1 MLLRY
6 KHEFYHAICT
16 WPKCIFCLQI
26 MHPEYFI
33 CNQNILPDYWW
44 LFYLTL
50 QRQLQIA
57 KIKVRYIQGFFMCC
71 MVTWL
76 FQNLF
81 LTIILSGWILMK
93 FSCNGDKQDRIVT
106 CQNYGGEKCVLESK
120 GIYFA
125 GVPRR
130 CGNFGRLS
138 QSL

>member
-1 MLLRY
+1 MNFTMLYALDQNAY
-6 KHEFYHAICT
+6 SACKS
-16 WPKCIFCLQI
+16 CI
-26 MHPEYFI
+26 
-33 CNQNILPDYWW
+33 QNTSFATKIYYQTIDDS
-44 LFYLTL
+44 FTL
-50 QRQLQIA
+50 QHQLQIA